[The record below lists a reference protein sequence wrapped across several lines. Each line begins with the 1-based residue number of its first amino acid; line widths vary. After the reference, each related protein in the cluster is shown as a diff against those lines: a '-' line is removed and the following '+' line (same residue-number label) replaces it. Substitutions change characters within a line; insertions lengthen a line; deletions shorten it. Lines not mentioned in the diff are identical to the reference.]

1 MTVDCP
7 ADLEND
13 ELERELTI
21 AASARGRLRFDK
33 FEVLLTEGQR
43 RHLYPT
49 PRTKSNT
56 GTAARQVPPRPP
68 ARRPNHNRNNR
79 RGR

>member
-1 MTVDCP
+1 MTVDSLV
-7 ADLEND
+7 DLEDD

-21 AASARGRLRFDK
+21 AASTRGRLRFDK
-33 FEVLLTEGQR
+33 FEVLLAEGKR

-56 GTAARQVPPRPP
+56 STTQRRIPPRPP
-68 ARRPNHNRNNR
+68 AAHP
-79 RGR
+79 